1 MRDEVEALARPLEIG
16 PGVLVTELGP
26 GVLERPLVHL
36 GQVLLA
42 ELDHLAVDVD
52 HDGVAHRGVAEHLA
66 ERGALAAADHQ
77 PGPRGRLGGQHARV
91 DEGLVIDELIALAR
105 LDAAVE
111 DQHLAVRP
119 GLHDLDVLELR
130 LRLDDGAL
138 DGVHVAFDRG
148 RRLEEP
154 LVGLRR
160 DQLTATGLLLTIGVV
175 ALRNMPRCSST
186 TEARSAPNCST
197 R

>member
-1 MRDEVEALARPLEIG
+1 M
-16 PGVLVTELGP
+16 
-26 GVLERPLVHL
+26 
-36 GQVLLA
+36 Q
-42 ELDHLAVDVD
+42 
-52 HDGVAHRGVAEHLA
+52 
-66 ERGALAAADHQ
+66 
-77 PGPRGRLGGQHARV
+77 
-91 DEGLVIDELIALAR
+91 EGLVVDELHPLAR

-111 DQHLAVRP
+111 DQHLAVCR

-154 LVGLRR
+154 LVRLRR
-160 DQLTATGLLLTIGVV
+160 DQLTATGLLFTIGVG
-175 ALRNMPRCSST
+175 ALRNMPRCNRT